1 LGVAGTCAGKKID
14 GRYFYRLNPE
24 QRFMS
29 MILTIASR
37 EFKSL
42 FLSPLAWT
50 VLAVLQYILAY
61 LFLTQVETFTLLQP
75 KLAAIEG
82 APGLTDIVVTP
93 LYGNAGLIL
102 LLVTPLLT
110 MRLICEER
118 RNKTLSLLLSAPISN
133 VDIIL
138 GKYFGLLGLL
148 LLAVLLITLMP
159 LSLLAGGELDV
170 GKVAANLLALVLLV
184 TAFTATGLFM
194 STIAGHPTVAA
205 MGTFGILLLLWILDW
220 TSGMQDQRS
229 ELLVYLSILRHFQN
243 IQSGLIST
251 VDIGYFLLFT
261 ATFILLSIR
270 SLDNERLQK

>member
-1 LGVAGTCAGKKID
+1 
-14 GRYFYRLNPE
+14 
-24 QRFMS
+24 MS

-75 KLAAIEG
+75 KLATIEG

-243 IQSGLIST
+243 IQSGLISS